1 MDVPRFTEA
10 QFQKEFHVSKRTFS
24 YLCNALK
31 PTLMKKDANLR
42 VIISLE
48 KRIAVAL
55 ALLASKNEY
64 ASIAQTFGIGKST
77 VCVLFKQFCNAVVD
91 ILFGK
96 VVQLP
101 SGPGFREE
109 ADKFELR

>member
-1 MDVPRFTEA
+1 MPRFTEA

-24 YLCNALK
+24 YLCNSLRS
-31 PTLMKKDANLR
+31 TLSKKDANLN
-42 VIISLE
+42 VNIPLE

-64 ASIAQTFGIGKST
+64 NVIAQMFGIGKSA
-77 VCVLFKQFCNAVVD
+77 VSILFKQFCNAVVGV
-91 ILFGK
+91 LFGK

-101 SGPGFREE
+101 SGTGFREE
-109 ADKFELR
+109 ADKFALR